1 MDRSKKL
8 LQITEEIVYSSRIL
22 AENIEFLYD
31 MRTAQNSYDIM
42 CLNCVPD
49 TNSHV
54 TLTMLMMSS
63 VTGAFG

>member
-1 MDRSKKL
+1 M
-8 LQITEEIVYSSRIL
+8 YSSRIL